1 MHRRLARLLVSVTAL
16 TVIGLGLAL
25 GAGARGDIGQAVQ
38 SVTARYHSLGQ
49 AIDAGYGEFY
59 ECTEQPGV
67 GTMGWHYVKGE
78 LVGDPAVDPL
88 QPEVLVY
95 EPLANGS
102 LRLVALEYV
111 QLAPGVPRS
120 AAPPTVFGIPMKWTP
135 GPENDEGLPA
145 NRYGLPNFY
154 QLHYWLYQ
162 PNPLGTFADWNP
174 SVSCRGTGDGGS

>member
-1 MHRRLARLLVSVTAL
+1 MRRRLALLMVSVTAL
-16 TVIGLGLAL
+16 AVIGLSLAL
-25 GAGARGDIGQAVQ
+25 GASAKADILKTVH
-38 SVTARYHSLGQ
+38 SVTARYESFGQ
-49 AIDAGYGEFY
+49 AIRAGYGEFY

-67 GTMGWHYVKGE
+67 GTMGWHYVKGD

-95 EPLANGS
+95 EPSADGS

-120 AAPPTVFGIPMKWTP
+120 ATPPTVFGIAMKWTP
-135 GPENDEGLPA
+135 GPENIEGLPA

-162 PNPLGTFADWNP
+162 DNPAGTFADWNP
-174 SVSCRGTGDGGS
+174 DVSCRGTGDGGG